1 MRAKRLNNVECLR
14 VLIMFMIVIHHCV
27 VSGLHLNSNLNSGI
41 DCNNMMN
48 YLLVFINSI
57 VVVAVNVFFLISGYF
72 TINFKLNKFLMLLG
86 EVIFYSFFIY
96 IIFAIEGGEI
106 LNVKNIM
113 KYSILAVNEYWFM
126 TVYLVLMLVA
136 PYLNIVIDLLKADK
150 RKYSIF
156 IITLFAITCIY
167 GFAFDKDV
175 INVNGGYLLI
185 YAIFL
190 YFTGNFIKTYDIIN
204 DCKKMHI
211 LYMLAGGV
219 NFLLALFLVY
229 LGKGN
234 MAWKLFSYNNP
245 IVYIQAIALFISF
258 LTIKCNGR
266 IGIFIGRFGQYTLG
280 IYLIHSHSLLIPY
293 RFRELEIIMKDMG
306 VIFWP
311 FLILLY
317 CIILYIVCNCVE
329 ILRKKIAK
337 CFVKI
342 RTINVKRV

>member
-175 INVNGGYLLI
+175 INVNGGYSLI

-245 IVYIQAIALFISF
+245 IVYI
-258 LTIKCNGR
+258 
-266 IGIFIGRFGQYTLG
+266 
-280 IYLIHSHSLLIPY
+280 
-293 RFRELEIIMKDMG
+293 
-306 VIFWP
+306 
-311 FLILLY
+311 
-317 CIILYIVCNCVE
+317 
-329 ILRKKIAK
+329 
-337 CFVKI
+337 
-342 RTINVKRV
+342 

>member
-156 IITLFAITCIY
+156 IRSEEHT
-167 GFAFDKDV
+167 
-175 INVNGGYLLI
+175 
-185 YAIFL
+185 
-190 YFTGNFIKTYDIIN
+190 
-204 DCKKMHI
+204 
-211 LYMLAGGV
+211 
-219 NFLLALFLVY
+219 
-229 LGKGN
+229 
-234 MAWKLFSYNNP
+234 S
-245 IVYIQAIALFISF
+245 
-258 LTIKCNGR
+258 
-266 IGIFIGRFGQYTLG
+266 
-280 IYLIHSHSLLIPY
+280 
-293 RFRELEIIMKDMG
+293 ELQS
-306 VIFWP
+306 P
-311 FLILLY
+311 S
-317 CIILYIVCNCVE
+317 
-329 ILRKKIAK
+329 
-337 CFVKI
+337 
-342 RTINVKRV
+342 